1 MSKST
6 IVETKVTVLHIG
18 VYWGYITKICL
29 CFWDTITLGGQ
40 QTRKTLAQLMH
51 TKDIVASPSHENK
64 TIQRQQFRQLG
75 RLV

>member
-29 CFWDTITLGGQ
+29 CFRDTITLGGQ
-40 QTRKTLAQLMH
+40 QTLAQLMH
-51 TKDIVASPSHENK
+51 TKDIVASPSYENK